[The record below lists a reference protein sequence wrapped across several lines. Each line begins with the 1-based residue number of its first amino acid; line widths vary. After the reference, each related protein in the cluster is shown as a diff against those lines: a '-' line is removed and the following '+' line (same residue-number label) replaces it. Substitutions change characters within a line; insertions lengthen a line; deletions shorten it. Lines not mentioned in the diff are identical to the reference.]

1 MAFLQPAAGLGTM
14 NVMKRIIV
22 IALVIVAVATIGLS
36 GCSRLT
42 SKPTKQIQV
51 PDSGQPVLISSELPP
66 QSSATPQT
74 MGTSQLTGASQ
85 APAVIS
91 QAAYLRPVS
100 SGQSIKPFEAWTEQ
114 DAARD
119 ALGRIGAAAVPAL
132 ITALRDPDPAVRLKA
147 VEVLGRMGDDAAAAV
162 PDLIKLLDDPDP
174 EVRKAAARTIGRIGP
189 AAKAAVP
196 ALMQKLF
203 ESPGAVGRPQ

>member
-1 MAFLQPAAGLGTM
+1 MKA
-14 NVMKRIIV
+14 MKRILITALA
-22 IALVIVAVATIGLS
+22 IATGTTGLS
-36 GCSRLT
+36 GCSRL
-42 SKPTKQIQV
+42 SSQPTKQIQV

-66 QSSATPQT
+66 QTPATQPAAGSSQFRA
-74 MGTSQLTGASQ
+74 TSQVASTAQ

-91 QAAYLRPVS
+91 QASYLKPVS
-100 SGQSIKPFEAWTEQ
+100 SGQAVKPFDAWTEE

-132 ITALRDPDPAVRLKA
+132 VTALRDPDPAVRLKA

-174 EVRKAAARTIGRIGP
+174 DVRKAATRTIGRIGP

-196 ALMQKLF
+196 ALMQKLL
-203 ESPGAVGRPQ
+203 ESPSSP